1 MAAASLDGRQSLFRK
16 MVTEIM
22 QERGKVHPVEQTEDG
37 FEHIP
42 LEVNCFWAR
51 LFAQHF
57 LEDTVEEIRDDMLF
71 FVFRQV
77 TKGPR
82 LDIQPHLEVFRRDS
96 KNLPSLGE
104 PTVDWEET
112 VYLNLILQQY
122 TYTLTCGVCIKEE
135 GTLTVL
141 RKYSQQVYAS
151 PSRRQMDRKAEVSH
165 MAYPFIFFMIDNF
178 EEVFDNFHLQEG
190 QLFCVE
196 LVAAEKQGPF
206 RSVTFLGSV
215 RYDALK
221 KVFENRAS
229 VTSKV
234 ARKMSMGLYQEG
246 RSRLEFIR
254 MRGPES
260 KGYAEVA
267 VRQNAPSH
275 ESSFDDG
282 EYVGR
287 NEDHGSRESSR
298 ATTPD
303 SSGSPRRFY
312 FTPDSPCH
320 KPYTET
326 SKSQGGSPV
335 HKSNKDTIYQ
345 VRRYSATG
353 SPLHRS
359 YTDGLQ
365 EYAGNH
371 RTSQEDLRAQSDTE
385 GDGSPDSSWRQR
397 LFRRTSSALLRWKYR
412 STEDTALNVYLTYV
426 TLPWHRII
434 GDVLEVRRKPI
445 LS

>member
-254 MRGPES
+254 MRGPRARVTLKWQCDKMHPHTRVVLMMGSTLGGMKTMVVERLRLPIP
-260 KGYAEVA
+260 A
-267 VRQNAPSH
+267 V
-275 ESSFDDG
+275 
-282 EYVGR
+282 V
-287 NEDHGSRESSR
+287 HGGF
-298 ATTPD
+298 T
-303 SSGSPRRFY
+303 SPG
-312 FTPDSPCH
+312 FTVSQ
-320 KPYTET
+320 PYTET

-345 VRRYSATG
+345 VRRYSATDR
-353 SPLHRS
+353 PPQILHGWF
-359 YTDGLQ
+359 TG
-365 EYAGNH
+365 
-371 RTSQEDLRAQSDTE
+371 
-385 GDGSPDSSWRQR
+385 
-397 LFRRTSSALLRWKYR
+397 
-412 STEDTALNVYLTYV
+412 
-426 TLPWHRII
+426 IC
-434 GDVLEVRRKPI
+434 RKP
-445 LS
+445 

>member
-1 MAAASLDGRQSLFRK
+1 MNSIEESLLWGENLTKPFFRTELDQQRNVVLKLF
-16 MVTEIM
+16 
-22 QERGKVHPVEQTEDG
+22 PW
-37 FEHIP
+37 
-42 LEVNCFWAR
+42 L
-51 LFAQHF
+51 LF
-57 LEDTVEEIRDDMLF
+57 
-71 FVFRQV
+71 
-77 TKGPR
+77 
-82 LDIQPHLEVFRRDS
+82 
-96 KNLPSLGE
+96 
-104 PTVDWEET
+104 
-112 VYLNLILQQY
+112 
-122 TYTLTCGVCIKEE
+122 
-135 GTLTVL
+135 
-141 RKYSQQVYAS
+141 
-151 PSRRQMDRKAEVSH
+151 
-165 MAYPFIFFMIDNF
+165 
-178 EEVFDNFHLQEG
+178 
-190 QLFCVE
+190 
-196 LVAAEKQGPF
+196 
-206 RSVTFLGSV
+206 
-215 RYDALK
+215 LK
-221 KVFENRAS
+221 
-229 VTSKV
+229 
-234 ARKMSMGLYQEG
+234 
-246 RSRLEFIR
+246 
-254 MRGPES
+254 
-260 KGYAEVA
+260 
-267 VRQNAPSH
+267 
-275 ESSFDDG
+275 
-282 EYVGR
+282 
-287 NEDHGSRESSR
+287 SSR

-434 GDVLEVRRKPI
+434 GEMPQFNQYNCDVCRNATQLDQYDSAVCINATQLDQYDSAVCRNA
-445 LS
+445 

>member
-22 QERGKVHPVEQTEDG
+22 QERGKVHPT
-37 FEHIP
+37 
-42 LEVNCFWAR
+42 
-51 LFAQHF
+51 
-57 LEDTVEEIRDDMLF
+57 
-71 FVFRQV
+71 V

-178 EEVFDNFHLQEG
+178 EE
-190 QLFCVE
+190 
-196 LVAAEKQGPF
+196 
-206 RSVTFLGSV
+206 
-215 RYDALK
+215 
-221 KVFENRAS
+221 AS

-282 EYVGR
+282 R
-287 NEDHGSRESSR
+287 
-298 ATTPD
+298 
-303 SSGSPRRFY
+303 
-312 FTPDSPCH
+312 
-320 KPYTET
+320 
-326 SKSQGGSPV
+326 
-335 HKSNKDTIYQ
+335 
-345 VRRYSATG
+345 VRWA
-353 SPLHRS
+353 
-359 YTDGLQ
+359 
-365 EYAGNH
+365 E
-371 RTSQEDLRAQSDTE
+371 
-385 GDGSPDSSWRQR
+385 
-397 LFRRTSSALLRWKYR
+397 
-412 STEDTALNVYLTYV
+412 
-426 TLPWHRII
+426 
-434 GDVLEVRRKPI
+434 
-445 LS
+445 